1 MAGLPRSDSGC
12 SSCWSRSLSTSS
24 ASPSSN
30 TTKEMKTMTRIRNHP
45 MAPLGVLVLGLFM
58 TLLDLT
64 IVNIAIPSL
73 VDGLHASLDQVL
85 WVLNAYSLLYAVLL
99 ITSARLGDIYGP
111 RNLFAVGVVIF
122 TIASGFSALA
132 QDPKQLIVSR
142 ALQGLG
148 AAVLAPQGLPLMMA
162 LFLVDRRGGV
172 FAIYGVMA
180 GLAVV
185 AGPTVGGFLVT
196 HFGWRSIFTVNL
208 PIGVITFALALL
220 LVPDLRPGRRHRLD
234 LAGVA
239 LATAGLLGV
248 IYGLIEGQRYDWGVV
263 SGFITI
269 PEIIAAG
276 IVLLA
281 LFLVYQA
288 QRQGA
293 EPLLPFEVFR
303 DRNFTLM
310 TFVMAAMGFAILGIY
325 LPLTIY
331 MQSVLGLSAIDA
343 GLTIAT
349 QPLAMIVSSGV
360 ASGLVQK
367 VNGKYLLIPGLL
379 ALAAGSGYID
389 WAAQANSG
397 RWDFMPG
404 LVLSGLGMGCIWTPV
419 FSIATRDLRPDLAG
433 VASGVINTIQELGG
447 VIASAAVGAVLQ
459 NRLALALH
467 EQAIAASGRLPD
479 QYRAAFDD
487 GFSNAAH
494 SGFEV
499 GAGQSGATLQ
509 LPAQVEA
516 VADYVFIHAFVDAMH
531 PTMLLPIVILVIAAF
546 ASFLV
551 RAPRQAVV
559 AVH

>member
-1 MAGLPRSDSGC
+1 V
-12 SSCWSRSLSTSS
+12 T
-24 ASPSSN
+24 N
-30 TTKEMKTMTRIRNHP
+30 IRNRP
-45 MAPLGVLVLGLFM
+45 IAALAVLVLGLFM

-64 IVNIAIPSL
+64 IVNIAIPSIL
-73 VDGLHASLDQVL
+73 DGLHASLDQVL

-132 QDPKQLIVSR
+132 QDPTQLIVSR

-148 AAVLAPQGLPLMMA
+148 AAVLAPQGLPLMMS
-162 LFLVDRRGGV
+162 LFPLEKRGGV
-172 FAIYGVMA
+172 FAIYGAIA

-208 PIGVITFALALL
+208 PIGLITFALALL
-220 LVPDLRPGRRHRLD
+220 LIPDLRPGRRHRLD

-263 SGFITI
+263 TGFITI

-276 IVLLA
+276 AAMLA
-281 LFLVYQA
+281 LFVFYQA
-288 QRQGA
+288 RRQGA
-293 EPLLPFEVFR
+293 EPLLTFEVFK

-310 TFVMAAMGFAILGIY
+310 TLVMAAMGFAILGIY

-343 GLTIAT
+343 GLTIAL

-360 ASGLVQK
+360 AGGLVQK

-389 WAAQANSG
+389 WAAHASSG
-397 RWDFMPG
+397 RWDFVPG

-419 FSIATRDLRPDLAG
+419 FSIATRDLRPELAG

-447 VIASAAVGAVLQ
+447 VIASAAVGAFLQ

-467 EQAIAASGRLPD
+467 DQAVAASGRLPE
-479 QYRAAFDD
+479 QYRAAFVD

-499 GAGQSGATLQ
+499 GAGQTGASLQ
-509 LPAQVEA
+509 LPAQVQA
-516 VADYVFIHAFVDAMH
+516 VAHYVFTHAFVDAMH
-531 PTMLLPIVILVIAAF
+531 PTMLLPIAILVLAAAAAF
-546 ASFLV
+546 FV
-551 RAPRQAVV
+551 RGPRRAEEAVLEREAAV
-559 AVH
+559 A